1 MKTIKCTWKGTTP
14 LIMHSCAGVNPL
26 HPIARELKT
35 YTSKR
40 KKTDED
46 LVKISDLE
54 WELGLYWDDSIG
66 LYIPCDN
73 VIKTVQEGAQARK
86 RGKDIQK
93 AFDVLDM
100 QIPLDIGENLT
111 KDQLRE
117 QYRFRDV
124 RAMSVMRAKV
134 NRTRPRFNDW
144 RITFTATYDE
154 TILDVDTIAGAMEY
168 AGNYIGICD
177 SRTRKYGRFVAT
189 VTEID

>member
-1 MKTIKCTWKGTTP
+1 MKNIKVTWKGTTP

-35 YTSKR
+35 YTAKR

-54 WELGLYWDDSIG
+54 WELGLYWDDNVG

-73 VIKTVQEGAQARK
+73 IMKTVQEGAQARK

-93 AFDVLDM
+93 AFYVKEM
-100 QIPLDIGENLT
+100 MIPLDIGEKLD

-124 RAMSVMRAKV
+124 RAMTVQRAKI

-144 RITFTATYDE
+144 RITFTAQFDE
-154 TILDVDTIAGAMEY
+154 NIIDFNTVVEAMEY
-168 AGNYIGICD
+168 AGSYVGVCD
-177 SRTRKYGRFVAT
+177 SRTRKYGRFVVT
-189 VTEID
+189 VEELD